1 MLSIKWARNLRKS
14 MDQVEI
20 TGPTTKREKNPV
32 RTSFYLGKEIAK
44 AVFEHKT
51 PSDFI
56 LSFDQTPFL
65 GFTSPLEATYKKG
78 NSRIVPIANSDNKLQ
93 ITGTFTVNLLGKFL
107 PIQLIYARTI
117 NLCRPK
123 VKFLSGFDITH

>member
-1 MLSIKWARNLRKS
+1 MLSMKWARNLRKS

-32 RTSFYLGKEIAK
+32 QTSFYLGKEIAK
-44 AVFEHKT
+44 SVFEHKT

-65 GFTSPLEATYKKG
+65 GFACPLEATYKKG
-78 NSRIVPIANSDNKLQ
+78 NSRIVPIANSDNKRQ
-93 ITGTFTVNLLGKFL
+93 ITGTFNVNLLGKFF
-107 PIQLIYARTI
+107 PIQLIYAKTT
-117 NLCRPK
+117 NLCHPK

>member
-65 GFTSPLEATYKKG
+65 GFASPLEATYKKG
-78 NSRIVPIANSDNKLQ
+78 NSRIANSDNKRQ

-107 PIQLIYARTI
+107 PIQLNYARTT
-117 NLCRPK
+117 NLCHPK

>member
-65 GFTSPLEATYKKG
+65 GLASPLEATYKKG
-78 NSRIVPIANSDNKLQ
+78 NSRTVPIANSDKCQ

-107 PIQLIYARTI
+107 PIQLNYARTT
-117 NLCRPK
+117 NLCHPK

>member
-14 MDQVEI
+14 LDQVAI
-20 TGPTTKREKNPV
+20 TGPTTKKEKNPV

-56 LSFDQTPFL
+56 MSFDQTPFL

-107 PIQLIYARTI
+107 PIQLIYARAT
-117 NLCRPK
+117 NLCHPK
-123 VKFLSGFDITH
+123 AKFLSGFDITN